1 MKNSNSIIALCLAL
15 FSFFSCVGEESDKS
29 MPAEKV
35 YLSTRVGTV
44 NQDNVA
50 SEDYVS
56 EVRVMAFQA
65 DDGACVKNELLTF
78 NGNNQPTAEQNR
90 SDQITLLSGTYDF
103 LFIANESSYNYNTSF
118 KEALLNIRHIVQL
131 EDEVFTTL
139 KYEPTSD
146 SEQGK
151 GILMSAFYPGVLLEE
166 KGENESVI
174 IQDVELLRAFAKI
187 EIQFHNKV
195 GEENFKEIT
204 KVSFHNVPK
213 HYTVP
218 AANQDY
224 LSIYPDKFTSF
235 EKAITFT
242 EEEYKKETIG
252 SVVFY
257 VPEFLRY
264 KDNKVEKYMDITIE
278 GIGFLPHQI
287 RLAHQH
293 FEDYKQPRTLS
304 TELLSTTTV
313 LRNTHYK
320 VDVNLTASRDL
331 ESVLKVLPWQFLKSE
346 ISYTDPSWTLF
357 KIEVGGK
364 DVIDQKEISL
374 KSGEEAKVT
383 FELDEPSGA
392 IWKAS
397 LTNGRFFEFTD
408 PTTTTGLAGTEYTF
422 SIKASQDWNGSFNYT
437 EFYISVNGEELKLRE
452 DGVGIGNR
460 YVFKQVE

>member
-56 EVRVMAFQA
+56 EVRVMAFQS
-65 DDGACVKNELLTF
+65 DGACVKNELLTF
-78 NGNNQPTAEQNR
+78 NGNNKPTAEQNK
-90 SDQITLLSGTYDF
+90 SDQIMLLSGTYDF
-103 LFIANESSYNYNTSF
+103 LFIANESSTKNAEF

-139 KYEPTSD
+139 EYEPKRD
-146 SEQGK
+146 SEQGE
-151 GILMSAFYPGVLLEE
+151 GILMSAFYPDVLLEE

-174 IQDVELLRAFAKI
+174 TKDVELLRAFAKI

-204 KVSFHNVPK
+204 KVTFHNVPK

-224 LSIYPDKFTSF
+224 LSIHPDKFTSF
-235 EKAITFT
+235 EKAIKFT

-264 KDNKVEKYMDITIE
+264 KDNKEEKYMDITIE
-278 GIGFLPHQI
+278 GKGFLPHQI
-287 RLAHQH
+287 RLDHQD
-293 FEDYKQPRTLS
+293 FDDYNQPRTLS
-304 TELLSTTTV
+304 AELLSTATV

-320 VDVNLTASRDL
+320 VDVNLIASRDL
-331 ESVLKVLPWQFLKSE
+331 ESVLKVLPWQLLKSE
-346 ISYTDPSWTLF
+346 ISYTDP
-357 KIEVGGK
+357 
-364 DVIDQKEISL
+364 
-374 KSGEEAKVT
+374 
-383 FELDEPSGA
+383 
-392 IWKAS
+392 
-397 LTNGRFFEFTD
+397 
-408 PTTTTGLAGTEYTF
+408 
-422 SIKASQDWNGSFNYT
+422 
-437 EFYISVNGEELKLRE
+437 
-452 DGVGIGNR
+452 
-460 YVFKQVE
+460 

>member
-56 EVRVMAFQA
+56 EVRVMAFQS
-65 DDGACVKNELLTF
+65 DGACVKNELLTF
-78 NGNNQPTAEQNR
+78 NGNNKPTAEQNK
-90 SDQITLLSGTYDF
+90 SDQIMLLSGTYDF
-103 LFIANESSYNYNTSF
+103 LFIANESSTKNAEF

-139 KYEPTSD
+139 EYEPKRD
-146 SEQGK
+146 SEQGE
-151 GILMSAFYPGVLLEE
+151 GILMSAFYPDVLLEE

-174 IQDVELLRAFAKI
+174 TKDVELLRAFAKI

-195 GEENFKEIT
+195 GEENFKKIT
-204 KVSFHNVPK
+204 KVTFHNVPK

-224 LSIYPDKFTSF
+224 LSIYPDKFSSF
-235 EKAITFT
+235 EKDVKFND
-242 EEEYKKETIG
+242 EEYKKETIG

-264 KDNKVEKYMDITIE
+264 KDNKEEKYMDITIE
-278 GIGFLPHQI
+278 GKGFLPHQI
-287 RLAHQH
+287 RLDHQR
-293 FEDYKQPRTLS
+293 FDDYNQPRTLS
-304 TELLSTTTV
+304 TDLLSTATV

-346 ISYTDPSWTLF
+346 ISYTDPLWKLF
-357 KIEVGGK
+357 KIEVGGE
-364 DVIDQKEISL
+364 DVTAQKEISL

-383 FELDEPSGA
+383 FKLDEPSGA

-397 LTNGRFFEFTD
+397 LTNGRFFEFLG
-408 PTTTTGLAGTEYTF
+408 PTTGLAGQEYTF
-422 SIKASQDWNGSFNYT
+422 SIKASQNWSGSFNYT
-437 EFYISVNGEELKLRE
+437 EFYLSVNGEELKLRE
-452 DGVGIGNR
+452 ESAGIGKR